1 MMIFDTVGCLGTERR
16 KTYRIIKEAFFAGS
30 YFRMDVKTLPAV
42 HIVYGSGQ
50 GFFVVRCILL
60 VLAGMWVEKAN
71 GKLGQTGL

>member
-1 MMIFDTVGCLGTERR
+1 
-16 KTYRIIKEAFFAGS
+16 
-30 YFRMDVKTLPAV
+30 MDVKTLPAV